1 MLVLCKTRALTF
13 SVCCRRQPWSTYAV
27 HLTTLSPAAFVGD
40 VALVWLLWVGT
51 SEWPVEQSAFAMR
64 SLLCW
69 MLFSKLIKLITHFVR
84 YPVDILLWP
93 VSILFGW
100 FHGII
105 KFYAMVTLNEVRAAL
120 HPPIYVLNRCSLV
133 GGACIKHTLD
143 LS

>member
-1 MLVLCKTRALTF
+1 
-13 SVCCRRQPWSTYAV
+13 V

-51 SEWPVEQSAFAMR
+51 SEWPIEQATRALQA
-64 SLLCW
+64 LLLW
-69 MLFSKLIKLITHFVR
+69 MLFSKFIKLVTHFVR

-93 VSILFGW
+93 VSIVFGW

-105 KFYAMVTLNEVRAAL
+105 KFYAMVTLNEVRASFHSA
-120 HPPIYVLNRCSLV
+120 ISVLGRCSIV
-133 GGACIKHTLD
+133 IGENFQETFD